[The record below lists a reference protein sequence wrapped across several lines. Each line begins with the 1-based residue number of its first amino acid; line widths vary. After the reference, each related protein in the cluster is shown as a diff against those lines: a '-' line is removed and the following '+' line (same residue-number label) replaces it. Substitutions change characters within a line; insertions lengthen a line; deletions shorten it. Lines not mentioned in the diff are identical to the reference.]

1 MVETL
6 NIIDPK
12 IMRIAETRYVD
23 VIRDNINWDT
33 VKTAVKQHF
42 DVDVHENVKY
52 IHGALTVYQ
61 GEAAVRLDFDLEI
74 KFSLFINGDGKLLQI
89 TALEGRGLI
98 SEDGLSPGPETCL
111 DAEAL
116 ATASAEAVEI
126 AGIIKKING

>member
-1 MVETL
+1 MVETV
-6 NIIDPK
+6 NIIDSK

-23 VIRDNINWDT
+23 VIRDHINWET

-52 IHGALTVYQ
+52 IHGALTVCK

-74 KFSLFINGDGKLLQI
+74 KFSLFINGDGKLLHI

-98 SEDGLSPGPETCL
+98 PEDGLSTDPEPFL
-111 DAEAL
+111 DAEAV
-116 ATASAEAVEI
+116 AAASAEAVEI
-126 AGIIKKING
+126 AEMIKQING